1 MSGILT
7 PGTISAQFHQ
17 QDNEFAVPSAVSGMS
32 PEGPVVIAFGGMRK
46 RLQIAAQLV
55 AAQITRE
62 GLDSVVSAVCT
73 SPHNTVVECLQI
85 ADLLIDAERQTW
97 QHLQA
102 QRAQQPP
109 PSPLVGV

>member
-46 RLQIAAQLV
+46 RLVLAAQFL
-55 AAQITRE
+55 AAGISAGKISVTDGPTPAAVFGALEHADALIELEQGTWE
-62 GLDSVVSAVCT
+62 GMKRKQSL
-73 SPHNTVVECLQI
+73 PEP
-85 ADLLIDAERQTW
+85 
-97 QHLQA
+97 
-102 QRAQQPP
+102 PP

>member
-46 RLQIAAQLV
+46 RLQIAAQFL
-55 AAQITRE
+55 AAEIASGKTSVRE
-62 GLDSVVSAVCT
+62 AGRTPAEVFGAL
-73 SPHNTVVECLQI
+73 EC
-85 ADLLIDAERQTW
+85 ADALIEIEEATW
-97 QHLQA
+97 QQA
-102 QRAQQPP
+102 KKQSQLKHQQPP